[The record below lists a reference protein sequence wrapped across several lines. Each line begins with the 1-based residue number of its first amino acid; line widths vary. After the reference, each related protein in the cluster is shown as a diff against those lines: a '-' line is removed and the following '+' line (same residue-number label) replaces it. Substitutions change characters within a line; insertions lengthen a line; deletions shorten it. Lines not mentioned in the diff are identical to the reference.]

1 MSFLSSRSFLPLI
14 LGASLLGGCSSWF
27 YGSSNEPEPVDLP
40 EMTQSVSTEILW
52 RKNLGDGGE
61 EANLALAPDSDGRSV
76 YAISANGRFY
86 KLDAQTGEEQFDVR
100 IGREITGGVRYA
112 GDMVLAGAANGDLM
126 ALSSS
131 DGRVLWNSPL
141 GSQLLSV
148 PALGENM
155 IVVKTDDGAITAL
168 DPQDG
173 TSLWR
178 YQGSEPL
185 MTIRGSGA
193 PVVGGGVVIA
203 TSSNGYFTVLDQAT
217 GLPMV
222 NTRIAMGS
230 SGNPMANLVDQNATP
245 VINNAQLFAAAY
257 QSMVYAVDLQAG
269 QPLWEN
275 NQVSTLNQ
283 LALSPTALYVTESDG
298 TVSALN
304 QADGTI
310 AWQNKELLGRRLS
323 PPLAIPGRVGVV
335 DYEGYLIWLDSE
347 TGRLLGNHEIGDT
360 HALSSPLVLDS
371 VILWQLAD
379 GRLVALRPQ

>member
-1 MSFLSSRSFLPLI
+1 MSFLPSRSFLLLV
-14 LGASLLGGCSSWF
+14 LGGLALSGCSSWF
-27 YGSSNEPEPVDLP
+27 YGTSNEPEPVDLP
-40 EMTQSVSTEILW
+40 EMAQSVATEVLW
-52 RKNLGDGGE
+52 SHNLGDGGE
-61 EANLALAPDSDGRSV
+61 EADLALSPDSDGQSI

-86 KLDAQTGEEQFDVR
+86 KFDAQSGEERFDVKV
-100 IGREITGGVRYA
+100 GREITGGLRYA
-112 GDMVLAGAANGDLM
+112 GDMVLAGAANGDLL
-126 ALSSS
+126 ALSSH
-131 DGRVLWNSPL
+131 DGRMLWASPL
-141 GSQLLSV
+141 GSQLLSQ

-155 IVVKTDDGAITAL
+155 IVVKTDDGAISAV

-173 TSLWR
+173 TILWR

-193 PVVGGGVVIA
+193 PVVGGGVVIS
-203 TSSNGYFTVLDQAT
+203 TSSNGYFTVLNQAT

-257 QSMVYAVDLQAG
+257 QSMVYSVDLQAG
-269 QPLWEN
+269 KPLWEN

-304 QADGTI
+304 QTDGTI
-310 AWQNKELLGRRLS
+310 AWQNKQLLGRKLS
-323 PPLAIPGRVGVV
+323 PPLAIPGRVAVV
-335 DYEGYLIWLDSE
+335 DYEGYLIWMDAE
-347 TGRLLGNHEIGDT
+347 TGRLLGDHDIGGSN
-360 HALSSPLVLDS
+360 ALSSPLVLDS
-371 VILWQLAD
+371 RIIWQLAD
-379 GRLVALRPQ
+379 GRLVAFRPQ